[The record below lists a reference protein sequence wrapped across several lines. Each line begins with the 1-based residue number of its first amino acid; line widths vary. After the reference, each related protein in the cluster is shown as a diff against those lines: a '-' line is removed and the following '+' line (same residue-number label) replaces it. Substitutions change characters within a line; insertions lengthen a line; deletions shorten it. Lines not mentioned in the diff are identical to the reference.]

1 MIGVIVKT
9 ELDADELSLDWVPEA
24 LDINLI
30 NSAFQDLLGYTP
42 SKEQFTHDVDST
54 LIHFTID
61 DMRHPKAIAF
71 SCTASS
77 PEAELINS
85 LAEKLNAKIYDSEMC
100 EFIQL

>member
-24 LDINLI
+24 LGINLVI
-30 NSAFQDLLGYTP
+30 SAFQDLLGYTP
-42 SKEQFTHDVDST
+42 AKEEFTHDVDST
-54 LIHFTID
+54 LIYFTID
-61 DMRHPKAIAF
+61 DMQYPKAIAF
-71 SCTASS
+71 SCTANS

-100 EFIQL
+100 EFRRL